1 MFAFN
6 FVFWIFGALFMGIGA
21 YAAIEN
27 WKQGQGKYISLCS
40 LVGGGDKILGPTAT
54 FN

>member
-6 FVFWIFGALFMGIGA
+6 FVLWMLGAVLMGIGV

-27 WKQGQGKYISLCS
+27 WKQGQGKFIVRQWMLEFLKDS
-40 LVGGGDKILGPTAT
+40 
-54 FN
+54 